1 MGRLKGFLSLVVI
14 AGVFFLAI
22 RVVHLVVPLFYPPV
36 LAGPFSVEELADVE
50 EYTGFS
56 PLAPFYRPEE
66 LGQSP
71 VNITA
76 ERRPRPR
83 VTVFW
88 HGKRFLYLDQRLD
101 GDRPPVPADTRSFPV
116 LEEGVRWLEGET
128 RYAVGKRGE
137 FWVTIRTDLDD
148 EDLRRIAETLRPLE
162 ELL

>member
-1 MGRLKGFLSLVVI
+1 MGRLKGILSLVVI

-22 RVVHLVVPLFYPPV
+22 RVLHLVVPLFYPPV

-50 EYTGFS
+50 QYTGFS
-56 PLAPFYRPEE
+56 PLTPFYRPEE
-66 LGQSP
+66 LGQRP
-71 VNITA
+71 VYITA

-88 HGKRFLYLDQRLD
+88 HGDRFLYLEQRLD
-101 GDRPPVPADTRSFPV
+101 GDRPHVPPDTRPFPV
-116 LEEGVRWLEGET
+116 LEDGERWLEGST
-128 RYAVGKRGE
+128 WHAAGKRGDL
-137 FWVTIRTDLDD
+137 WILLRTDLSD